1 MVTDGCQ
8 SEIKALRSHVR
19 RFCRECLAPR
29 DVAKFRSQ
37 ECFIAWVVIFDQMF
51 FCKSVH
57 TVSNAMALN
66 HRLSNSIDL
75 A

>member
-1 MVTDGCQ
+1 VVTDACQ

-19 RFCRECLAPR
+19 RFCREYLAPR

-37 ECFIAWVVIFDQMF
+37 ECFIAWVFIYDQ
-51 FCKSVH
+51 KSVY
-57 TVSNAMALN
+57 TVSSTMALN
-66 HRLSNSIDL
+66 YRLSNSIDL

>member
-37 ECFIAWVVIFDQMF
+37 ECVIAWVVIYDQ
-51 FCKSVH
+51 KSVY
-57 TVSNAMALN
+57 TVSSTMALN